1 MMTLIER
8 IREHCQMHNHSGVNH
23 GAHSLAAE
31 VLRMIAEDDR
41 PALIKTFDKCVDVL
55 ACYFHEGQDG
65 YAAVH
70 VLKTGVR
77 PALLKLAADQVT
89 GSTPASSTS

>member
-1 MMTLIER
+1 MTLVER
-8 IREHCQMHNHSGVNH
+8 IREHRQRHNHSGVNH

-31 VLRMIAEDDR
+31 VLKMIAEEDR
-41 PALIKTFDKCVDVL
+41 PAIVKTFDKCVDVL

-70 VLKTGVR
+70 VLKTGIR
-77 PALLKLAADQVT
+77 PALLKSALSQAVE
-89 GSTPASSTS
+89 TPTSSTS